1 MHVIT
6 NLISSQYV
14 LAFVERPC
22 AVSGVSLSRVSG
34 SSQRVREVSSE
45 AGGPVS
51 EVSGISRRV
60 REVSSEGGV
69 W

>member
-1 MHVIT
+1 MISTYINVIT

-45 AGGPVS
+45 AGG
-51 EVSGISRRV
+51 SGV
-60 REVSSEGGV
+60 GGF